1 MPVSQQQVDALFA
14 RWNRTDSPGCVLGV
28 IQDGQLI
35 YQRGYGMADLE
46 RDVPLKPESVLD
58 IGSTGKQFAAMQIA
72 LLAERGAL
80 SLDDP
85 VQKYIPELPQY
96 DHPITIR
103 QLLHHTSGLRDYLVL
118 LLLAGKSFDVMEDVD
133 ALLELIGRQRHL
145 NFVPGEEFLY
155 SNTGYLLLG
164 VIASRVTN
172 TPYPDLLRATFFAP
186 LSMSASDVNDD
197 PLRITRNRALSY
209 SGSVED
215 GFRSEA
221 IEPGGF
227 GDGPI
232 LTTVGD
238 LYRWDQ
244 NFYANQLGGGQ
255 ALIEQMV
262 TSGQFNDGQPI
273 GYGLGLFTSDYRGL
287 PTIHHGGAWAGYR
300 AELLRFPEQRF
311 SVIVLANLGSMS
323 PSQLAK
329 QVADLYLADVFP
341 EPLPQLP
348 TVPADQALDLTPFA
362 GFYQSDQTR
371 AVIELTQHDGE
382 AVAILSG
389 YPLKLI
395 QESAGRWRATNLPYR
410 FHLEVEGTGGLR
422 TEDEF
427 SPRGAEIYRQRPS
440 DPVSAADLETLCG
453 EYYSDELDVSYH
465 LSLQVDALHLR
476 IGDHAPQP
484 LRVVNRDLL
493 TSSAGAVFDVVRS
506 ETGAIRRL
514 AVSAG
519 RVRMVIVTRVEAT
532 PS

>member
-1 MPVSQQQVDALFA
+1 MPISQQQVDALFA

-28 IQDGQLI
+28 IQDGHLI

-46 RDVPLKPESVLD
+46 REVPLKPESVLD

-103 QLLHHTSGLRDYLVL
+103 QLLHHTSGLRDYLLL
-118 LLLAGKSFDVMEDVD
+118 LLLAGKSFAVMQDVD
-133 ALLELIGRQRHL
+133 ALLELIGRQHHL

-186 LSMSASDVNDD
+186 LGMNASDINDD
-197 PLRITRNRALSY
+197 PQRITRNRALSY
-209 SGSVED
+209 SGSIES

-232 LTTVGD
+232 LTTVAD

-273 GYGLGLFTSDYRGL
+273 GYGLGLFASEYRGL

-311 SVIVLANLGSMS
+311 SVIVLANLGSIS

-341 EPLPQLP
+341 EPLPELP
-348 TVPADQALDLTPFA
+348 ILPADQAVDLTPFV
-362 GFYQSDQTR
+362 GFYQNDQTR
-371 AVIELTQHDGE
+371 AVIELTQQEGE
-382 AVAILSG
+382 LAAILSG
-389 YPLKLI
+389 YPLKLVP
-395 QESAGRWRATNLPYR
+395 EAAGRWRVTNLPYR
-410 FHLEVEGTGGLR
+410 FHLEIAGPGVLR

-427 SPRGAEIYRQRPS
+427 SPRGAEVYRQRPA
-440 DPVSAADLETLCG
+440 DRVSSEEIQTLCG
-453 EYYSDELDVSYH
+453 EYHSDELDVSYH
-465 LSLQVDALHLR
+465 LSIQADALHLR
-476 IGDHAPQP
+476 IGDHAPQA

-493 TSSAGAVFDVVRS
+493 TSGEGVVFDVTRS
-506 ETGAIRRL
+506 ESGTISGL
-514 AVSAG
+514 SVSAG
-519 RVRMVIVTRVEAT
+519 RVRHVALTRVGNS